1 MPESAP
7 PEPVVDVR
15 TFAWAVRESVLSG
28 HYRRYEWV
36 AVCVCGE
43 VWPCPAQKAWM
54 QGVKA
59 MFAALDELDAL
70 RASVRGGGRDSDA
83 AP

>member
-1 MPESAP
+1 MPEPIPS
-7 PEPVVDVR
+7 EPVVDVR
-15 TFAWAVRESVLSG
+15 TFAWAVRESVLNG

-36 AVCVCGE
+36 AVCACGE

-70 RASVRGGGRDSDA
+70 RASAGGVGVHSDA